1 MQGFNC
7 SIFCLVVFIFLGRGI
22 AEPAHSQEV
31 ILPTVPDTLKQP
43 LPQVNAM
50 PLSQV
55 DIPVVIALKPVYDW
69 ANKFIDTLYTSPD
82 FPKGWLMQGCEVR
95 YQYRFVRGPFRFM
108 ATNNIL
114 TALYTGTYGVR
125 GSTRICSSIGN
136 SVWTPA
142 CSCGFGTEKPRRI
155 DAGFLT
161 TFRLMPDYSL
171 GVQVVLNKPVPVD
184 KCSVCFF
191 GKDITQTV
199 ADRLKIEM
207 EASIADMQKKLQ
219 SFSLKPYLQ
228 TIWDTLQTP
237 YAIPGFG
244 YLNMQP
250 EALRI
255 SQATLRNDSMFF
267 SIGLSARPVLKAAAI
282 NSRKP
287 LPNLTDFKQRG
298 GFALYIGQLLPY
310 DSLNALVNA
319 QAAGKEFTVGK
330 GLLKKTIHI
339 DSVRMLGGGEKVFL
353 KVYLSRGIRGAV
365 FLEGKPVWDGNTQK
379 LEIKEVDYEL
389 KTRQL
394 LVKSAT
400 WLMDG
405 TIQKKLQEYTRFDL
419 AEKVTQLKLQ
429 LEAQMNR
436 DIAPGI
442 KSKGKVFS
450 LKVEKLTGQ
459 PEGIYIA
466 GSMQGFLG
474 LTVNAGTLIMAYL
487 R

>member
-1 MQGFNC
+1 MVLQAKHLFALILLLFFA
-7 SIFCLVVFIFLGRGI
+7 IFFRVT
-22 AEPAHSQEV
+22 AWAQEV
-31 ILPTVPDTLKQP
+31 IQPVVPDTLKQA
-43 LPQVNAM
+43 LPQVNTT
-50 PLSQV
+50 PLSNV
-55 DIPVVIALKPVYDW
+55 DIPVAIALKPIYAW
-69 ANKFIDTLYTSPD
+69 ANKFVDTLYTSPD
-82 FPKGWLMQGCEVR
+82 YPKNWLMQGCEVR
-95 YQYRFVRGPFRFM
+95 YQYRFVRGPFRFL
-108 ATNNIL
+108 AANNVL

-125 GSTRICSSIGN
+125 GSTRICSGIGN

-161 TFRLMPDYSL
+161 TFKLMPDYKL

-184 KCSVCFF
+184 KCSICFF

-199 ADRLKIEM
+199 ADQLKTEM

-228 TIWDTLQTP
+228 TIWDTLQAP

-267 SIGLSARPVLKAAAI
+267 SIGLSARPELKAAGVSA
-282 NSRKP
+282 RRP
-287 LPNLTDFKQRG
+287 LPNLSDFQQRG
-298 GFALYIGQLLPY
+298 GISLYIGQLLPF
-310 DSLNALVNA
+310 DSLNAVVNA

-330 GLLKKTIHI
+330 GLLKKTIRI

-353 KVYLSRGIRGAV
+353 KVYLSRGIRGSV
-365 FLEGKPVWDGNTQK
+365 FLEGKPVWDGITQK

-405 TIQKKLQEYTRFDL
+405 TIEKKLQEYTRFDL
-419 AEKVTQLKLQ
+419 AEKVTELKNQ
-429 LEAQMNR
+429 LEAQLNR
-436 DIAPGI
+436 EIAPGI
-442 KSKGKVFS
+442 QSKGRVFS

-459 PEGIYIA
+459 PEGIYVS

-474 LTVNAGTLIMAYL
+474 LNVDAGRLITAYL